1 MGYGLELIKWV
12 HPGHVFAMVQCT
24 WGSCP
29 PTFVRDTSVNDR
41 VRHQSGTEFDLSF
54 LRPEIVV
61 LQKLYDL

>member
-1 MGYGLELIKWV
+1 
-12 HPGHVFAMVQCT
+12 MVQCT

-41 VRHQSGTEFDLSF
+41 VRYQSGTEFDLSF